1 MSTYRDGQ
9 VAAIIRTDST
19 CSRCPPVAGRWVPDA
34 VSDEVEVEPVVVAV
48 EPVPLVESR
57 RPVIWT
63 W

>member
-1 MSTYRDGQ
+1 
-9 VAAIIRTDST
+9 
-19 CSRCPPVAGRWVPDA
+19 VPD
-34 VSDEVEVEPVVVAV
+34 VSAEVPLVAVVVAVVVAVEV